1 MKKDSATMRRTVL
14 FRLRHLK
21 GNCGKQFLLCLYGN
35 VGDGICAVQKDCFL
49 ERIQVRSAV
58 LAFVDV
64 GLDFSTFQRIQISV
78 QIIANV
84 SVDGFAICSM
94 STAMR
99 FFHIIVSYNH

>member
-35 VGDGICAVQKDCFL
+35 VGDGICAVQKDRFL
-49 ERIQVRSAV
+49 ERIQIRGAV
-58 LAFVDV
+58 LALTDMD
-64 GLDFSTFQRIQISV
+64 LDFSAFLRVQVSV
-78 QIIANV
+78 QISANV
-84 SVDGFAICSM
+84 SVDGFTFYNMSM
-94 STAMR
+94 S